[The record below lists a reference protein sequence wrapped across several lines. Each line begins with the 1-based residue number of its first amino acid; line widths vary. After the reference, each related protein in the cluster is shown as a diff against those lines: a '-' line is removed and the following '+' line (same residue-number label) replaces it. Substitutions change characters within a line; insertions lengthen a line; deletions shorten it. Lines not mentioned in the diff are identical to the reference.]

1 MGLKKLLTNLDNRKV
16 SGITLKS
23 KSIGYPNDNIDT
35 PPLIGRVSW
44 DLNDENANPTFL
56 LGKDHNKGGLDGGG
70 LRGGIATNINRRF
83 VDNQRISAF
92 LGDSIFQ
99 WPLNVNF
106 PNDHT
111 PTQNTLNSSATDP
124 DTIAAESSGI
134 DLTWRSPL
142 GTTSAGQQFKWRQI
156 GLQRM
161 NPKINAPMEGLLG
174 FSPANQR
181 TYVPVS
187 TKTAVRLAGVSQIKR
202 EGTTLGLFGNGY
214 IDDKDF
220 IEGGN
225 KNRLIYLYDKNIL
238 TNPTEE
244 LGFFGKVGAFA
255 SKVMNF
261 IGGKGEML
269 YDYNGGPN
277 SVFGI
282 GRTFIGRYTNT
293 NPYGIT
299 NLYGKSRYF
308 RGARDYDDFLDH
320 MQLPDDTIDYLSYK
334 YVDWAT
340 QSERDTSIGMGSH
353 SNQRTPRE
361 IKYGEV
367 DYDKYRIMKVLG
379 DDSGQPGAFHYNGG
393 DEDPIQGLNIY
404 KTEEGSD
411 WEKNLNRSW
420 KDSFQDFIPFVFE
433 VVDIDNPLASTKMVF
448 RAYIDSITD
457 DFSANHNSVKYS
469 GRAEKFY
476 TYNEFDRKINITFKI
491 AASSRFDMEPLYRKL
506 NYLVAQTAPNYKGT
520 RMRTPYM
527 KITVGD
533 WFNRLPGV
541 LSNISL
547 NWSKDYPWE
556 IKYDEGGQDK
566 DMLRLPH
573 VLDVSLSFLPIHKM
587 RPENEYNAPFISIDH
602 WLSYGIA
609 DFSNLEDYS
618 PEKFEEQIE
627 NRPEDFNQYWDEN
640 DNIKKDP
647 GEEYVNPDRKLY
659 EKVMESQ
666 AHNIGPKVTKPY
678 WTEYNFRDSWL
689 TPTNTPEDLHW
700 TQKLNK
706 FKENLSSKGVGGT
719 IKNAIKK

>member
-1 MGLKKLLTNLDNRKV
+1 MGLKKLLTNLDNRTV
-16 SGITLKS
+16 SDITLKS

-44 DLNDENANPTFL
+44 DLNDKNANPTFL

-70 LRGGIATNINRRF
+70 LRGGIATNINRRH

-99 WPLNVNF
+99 WPLNVSF
-106 PNDHT
+106 PSDYT

-124 DTIAAESSGI
+124 SAVAAESGI
-134 DLTWRSPL
+134 DLTWSSPL
-142 GTTSAGQQFKWRQI
+142 GLTSAGQQFKWRQI

-214 IDDKDF
+214 VDDKDF
-220 IEGGN
+220 LENSN

-244 LGFFGKVGAFA
+244 PGFFDKVGAFA
-255 SKVMNF
+255 SNVMNF

-293 NPYGIT
+293 NPNGVINPYGIGEDNVTYIKKKAIEFEGDKFT
-299 NLYGKSRYF
+299 N
-308 RGARDYDDFLDH
+308 
-320 MQLPDDTIDYLSYK
+320 
-334 YVDWAT
+334 
-340 QSERDTSIGMGSH
+340 TSFPNI
-353 SNQRTPRE
+353 RE
-361 IKYGEV
+361 KKYGEV
-367 DYDKYRIMKVLG
+367 KLTNKTSKYIYKEGNSNDKIAGENVYNL
-379 DDSGQPGAFHYNGG
+379 AFNP
-393 DEDPIQGLNIY
+393 DKINNLNIF
-404 KTEEGSD
+404 KTTDGSD
-411 WEKNLNRSW
+411 WEKELMG
-420 KDSFQDFIPFVFE
+420 KGTEDFIPFQFE
-433 VVDIDNPLASTKMVF
+433 VVDIDNPLQSTKMVF

-457 DFSANHNSVKYS
+457 DFSATHNSVKYS

-476 TYNEFDRKINITFKI
+476 TYNEFDRKIAISFKI
-491 AASSRFDMEPLYRKL
+491 AAQSRVEMEPIYRKL

-527 KITVGD
+527 KLTVGD

-541 LSNISL
+541 LSSVNL

-556 IKYDEGGQDK
+556 IKYDEEGQDK

-587 RPENEYNAPFISIDH
+587 RPESNELFTNEKVEGKNAMAAFIGIDK
-602 WLSYGIA
+602 WLKYGSN
-609 DFSNLEDYS
+609 DFTEINEDLTPSNSDVEMETLMKMEDSNNY
-618 PEKFEEQIE
+618 EEYKHKT
-627 NRPEDFNQYWDEN
+627 RDT
-640 DNIKKDP
+640 
-647 GEEYVNPDRKLY
+647 GEEN
-659 EKVMESQ
+659 
-666 AHNIGPKVTKPY
+666 
-678 WTEYNFRDSWL
+678 WTDKF
-689 TPTNTPEDLHW
+689 
-700 TQKLNK
+700 NK
-706 FKENLSSKGVGGT
+706 FKENLSSKGAVGT
-719 IKNAIKK
+719 IKDTIKK